1 MNLKSFQLVKEIID
15 NQLTSKVLA
24 IAEILVVNYRL
35 NINLTFTDNSTD
47 FNAKI
52 LVGNKIFEGFAVNNI
67 RVCDNFSPEKICI
80 LLYKNKKCVGISGNV
95 STILRFLKQGKNFQ
109 NHSVN
114 FQNWLNSTKKP
125 DFVKVLKLKN
135 VYSKDLFDKPLFKSG
150 LNYFNKH
157 KNNLVKL
164 FSTCPREKVLESL
177 FNNSKWVYF
186 KLNGRNTVVGIVYEN
201 NRPSLIGLGY
211 PSFSSTEPY
220 KIDKRLGTLKK
231 YSISKTSTFGYYVT
245 FRRATTGKKVI

>member
-1 MNLKSFQLVKEIID
+1 MLVKEIIN
-15 NQLTSKVLA
+15 NQLTSRVLA
-24 IAEILVVNYRL
+24 IAEILIANNRL
-35 NINLTFTDNSTD
+35 NINLTFTENNTD
-47 FNAKI
+47 FGAKI
-52 LVGNKIFEGFAVNNI
+52 MVENKIYEGFAANGIVI
-67 RVCDNFSPEKICI
+67 CDNFSLEKICI
-80 LLYKNKKCVGISGNV
+80 LLYKSKKCVGISG
-95 STILRFLKQGKNFQ
+95 TGGMFLQFLKLSGNFQ
-109 NHSVN
+109 NQSYN
-114 FQNWLNSTKKP
+114 FQNKLNLTDNKS
-125 DFVKVLKLKN
+125 DFVKVLKSKN
-135 VYSKDLFDKPLFKSG
+135 VYSKDLFGKPLFKTQ
-150 LNYFNKH
+150 LNYFNKY
-157 KNNLVKL
+157 KANLVKL

-186 KLNGRNTVVGIVYEN
+186 KFNGRNAVVGIVYEN